1 MKRKVIII
9 VSLIVCLGG
18 LTGGILWFLNRNKP
32 EEKDVQEERV
42 EVDKVE
48 EAPETEL
55 STANPNFELSKEFEG
70 EWKRTN
76 IHGSFRADL
85 TISDVQADKF
95 HFKGTFYHY
104 YNMSDLEG
112 DAVCVS
118 DYQAVYEDFKGE
130 NKSKRTLCFT
140 LSDDGMYISSENP
153 GWRELNGGYPE
164 GEYTKGDPI
173 YTNVNIMDE
182 TFSKEEVDVIK
193 GLIPEENYDELFV
206 TPTKIGYVTT
216 KEITMRD
223 GRKGRY
229 IDCNL
234 PGGNSYDAITC
245 EDGMIYFRSY
255 GYPRIGLET
264 NDKEFTGDILPE
276 YVDGDVP
283 LNVQANY
290 EPAEIF
296 ESEFGMPEIKL
307 SETGFEITDNNH
319 EMLKQR
325 IDSLPDSE
333 KYMIYRADNKVFSLR
348 ENRGN
353 PIYYNYN
360 MNGDTIY
367 LRDVIYDFPSSCEDE
382 ILEQLEI
389 YKKQYGIAWTSDFD
403 ISELSYDDVNFNLDS
418 NSVVIYIDYYPYR
431 ITYKGHEDI
440 LNPDIIPSSDSAMI
454 ALLKIGKLTCAD
466 GTELNFNFVDRE
478 NSMEGLSLTVN
489 GNEPSEIHSKLDM
502 RKIGYGSAYYY
513 YDGEGN
519 QYLSIFNEGWLD
531 EYFGNFLYKIS
542 DGNFQFLYSDNEHTQ
557 TFTQVSDILKYAGD

>member
-1 MKRKVIII
+1 MTNTYVTT
-9 VSLIVCLGG
+9 SA
-18 LTGGILWFLNRNKP
+18 TA
-32 EEKDVQEERV
+32 EKDWTY
-42 EVDKVE
+42 D
-48 EAPETEL
+48 
-55 STANPNFELSKEFEG
+55 
-70 EWKRTN
+70 
-76 IHGSFRADL
+76 D
-85 TISDVQADKF
+85 
-95 HFKGTFYHY
+95 
-104 YNMSDLEG
+104 
-112 DAVCVS
+112 
-118 DYQAVYEDFKGE
+118 GE
-130 NKSKRTLCFT
+130 NKSWTDDEMLFASD
-140 LSDDGMYISSENP
+140 LSGIAKKITYRLVYSVNNSGTWSNWDWVKNSGNTIVSKDMPINEMTGAFENISWTDLPNKIFDDGVLVHNAHYYP
-153 GWRELNGGYPE
+153 YLNAIIIDCGCLDGGYPE
-164 GEYTKGDPI
+164 GDYTKGDPI

-206 TPTKIGYVTT
+206 TPTKIGSVMT

-276 YVDGDVP
+276 FVDGDVP

-466 GTELNFNFVDRE
+466 GTELNFNFVDCE

-502 RKIGYGSAYYY
+502 RKVGYGSAYYY

-542 DGNFQFLYSDNEHTQ
+542 DGNYQFLYSDNEHTQ